1 MSEDEKRKHKFR
13 ATAFIVGVAGISAL
27 IGFSRTLA
35 IAKKN
40 DTQYFDKGISANSI
54 EMTETGAQLGIE
66 VFLLTSLAVH
76 INSLRALKWGTLIAI
91 IGTGSLCFG
100 VYKLSGANDLK
111 EFRIICGN
119 ILPRIPKNKEHSQSR
134 TDFENLSD
142 LMSYVSQ
149 WKKNN

>member
-54 EMTETGAQLGIE
+54 EMTETGAQL
-66 VFLLTSLAVH
+66 A
-76 INSLRALKWGTLIAI
+76 LRALKWGTLIAI